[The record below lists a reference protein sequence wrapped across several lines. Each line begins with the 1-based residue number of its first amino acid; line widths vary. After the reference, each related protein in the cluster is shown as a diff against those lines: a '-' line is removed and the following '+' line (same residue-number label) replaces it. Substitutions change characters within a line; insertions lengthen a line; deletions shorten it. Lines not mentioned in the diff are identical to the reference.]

1 MTQDELI
8 AAQDGQRT
16 QRQFISLLG
25 GVFGL
30 DQSLASQDGYAVNQP
45 GQYQTV
51 TPFGVAVEGRPI
63 SNQQSVT
70 FTLPLLLLAGLAAF
84 LILK

>member
-1 MTQDELI
+1 MTQDDLI
-8 AAQDGQRT
+8 AAQDSQRT

-25 GVFGL
+25 GVFGV
-30 DQSLASQDGYAVNQP
+30 DQSPASQDGYAVNAP

-51 TPFGVAVEGRPI
+51 TPYGVAVEGRPI
-63 SNQQSVT
+63 SNQQAVT
-70 FTLPLLLLAGLAAF
+70 FTVPMLLLAGLAAF